1 MKLKE
6 RLLFDMKTAMKVQDK
21 NSLSVIRMV
30 RAVLLQTEKDQQR
43 QLSDDDVLA
52 IIAKEVKQRSDVI
65 AEVGQVRPAYAQKL
79 SSEIEILSKYL
90 PQPFSQEE
98 IEDLIAKTIF
108 ELQASGLKD
117 IGKVMPVLMPV
128 IRGRADTKMVS
139 QMVREI
145 LLTREEV

>member
-6 RLLFDMKTAMKVQDK
+6 RLLFDMQTAMKVQDK

>member
-98 IEDLIAKTIF
+98 IEDLIAKTII